1 MTHQPAAQAGDAAP
15 RQPRRTSKIWV
26 VVALAFGILGGLLLA
41 LSVRLQASQF
51 GPERFFLL
59 SVERALELHVV
70 LTTIEMVLLFS
81 LVVVYLKIYSETRA
95 SFSMGLLIVLFAL
108 LIHSILSLPLTVNR
122 VGPVLLGSGA
132 FFPYTDL
139 FTIFAYTVFLYLSL
153 E

>member
-1 MTHQPAAQAGDAAP
+1 MTEQPPAQAGSAAP
-15 RQPRRTSKIWV
+15 KQPRRTSKTWV
-26 VVALAFGILGGLLLA
+26 IVALAFGILGGLLLA
-41 LSVRLQASQF
+41 LSIRLQAPQF
-51 GPERFFLL
+51 GPASFFLL

-81 LVVVYLKIYSETRA
+81 LVIAYLKVYSETRA
-95 SFSMGLLIVLFAL
+95 NFSLGLLIVLFGL
-108 LIHSILSLPLTVNR
+108 LIHSIFSYPLTVNQI
-122 VGPVLLGSGA
+122 GPVLLGSGA